1 MHVPFALFLGFRYA
15 IARRRRGYVSFISA
29 VAMAGLALGT
39 AVLIIVLSVLNG
51 FERELRERVLG
62 VVPQLLLER
71 GGGFADWSA
80 TARHLADVH
89 GVRAVAPLVG
99 GPVLV
104 ATSSGVRAA
113 ELSGVL
119 PAAEARVSIVH
130 RFIVGATLDSL
141 RPGEFGALLG
151 VRLAAALHVRQGETV
166 SVVLPQAAVTPLGVF
181 PRQKRFR
188 VLGLLQTGAEIDDR
202 SIYVHLVDAQRLY
215 QLGGNVTAMRLR
227 LDDLFAVAQVGRRAL
242 LAMPDATA
250 PERTLQARDWTQ
262 THGALYRAI
271 LLQRTTMLVLL
282 SLVIAVAAFNVVA
295 SLVMIVTD
303 KQGEIAV
310 LRSLGFPTRSVMAS
324 FVWLGA
330 FVGLVGV
337 SVGATIGVLFSVWV
351 ERLFAWLETRL
362 HLHLLDQYFI
372 RYLPAQLR
380 WHDVVLVAGIAM
392 GLTVLA
398 SVYPAWRA
406 ARVLPAEVL
415 RYE

>member
-1 MHVPFALFLGFRYA
+1 MHLPLSLFLGIRYA
-15 IARRRRGYVSFISA
+15 IARRRRGFVSFISA
-29 VAMAGLALGT
+29 VAMLGLALGT
-39 AVLIIVLSVLNG
+39 AVLIVVLSVLNG

-62 VVPQLLLER
+62 VVPQLLIER
-71 GGGFADWSA
+71 DGGFTDWQTSA
-80 TARHLADVH
+80 RQLMQVG
-89 GVRAVAPLVG
+89 GVRAIAPLVG

-104 ATSSGVRAA
+104 ASRSGVRAA

-119 PAAEARVSIVH
+119 PAAEAQVSIVGQ
-130 RFIVGATLDSL
+130 FIQPVTLAAL

-151 VRLAAALHVRQGETV
+151 VHLATALKVAPGDVV

-188 VLGLLQTGAEIDDR
+188 VLGLMQTGADVDDR
-202 SIYVHLVDAQRLY
+202 SVYVHLVDAQRLY
-215 QLGGNVTAMRLR
+215 QLGNVVPSVRVALH
-227 LDDLFAVAQVGRRAL
+227 DLFAVDVVAAGMRAR
-242 LAMPDATA
+242 LADTSVQ
-250 PERTLQARDWTQ
+250 TRDWTQ

-303 KQGEIAV
+303 KHGEIAI
-310 LRSLGFPTRSVMAS
+310 LRSLGFSTRSVLAS
-324 FVWLGA
+324 FVWLGT
-330 FVGLVGV
+330 FVGLLGIG
-337 SVGATIGVLFSVWV
+337 VGALLGL
-351 ERLFAWLETRL
+351 LFALAVEPLFMWAQAHL

-372 RYLPAQLR
+372 HYLPAQLR
-380 WHDVVLVAGIAM
+380 WHDVLLVTSIALS
-392 GLTVLA
+392 LTLLA
-398 SVYPAWRA
+398 SLYPAWRA